1 MANIFKTT
9 LKKDII
15 ADIANNGKRE
25 VRFPVTKFWSTRFSD
40 KYNLNDKTFIFK
52 TFDSLEFSSPSNKDS
67 IGATYV
73 FDFVKTYVDGDEFVI
88 EFKEQEEVENQ
99 SCENV
104 EQSIETEDDITNI
117 MIEDCVQDEVSVFD
131 EKTTIEEDEDSDVCV
146 VYENNEED
154 EEDCETVY
162 ENNEEDCETISD
174 SIDDVYDIVTQWL
187 DDENILDNYFSDE
200 NVFATKAKQIIVLP
214 KGKVLG
220 FKKTLPVNNDAEVRI
235 EFDMCEKIYLDSII
249 SFNDFVDNVLN
260 TLTEIRKNNFVF
272 VWKRYTGIFMD
283 DKGIYFG
290 IKYSTRKS
298 IGFNRKYNVQ

>member
-15 ADIANNGKRE
+15 SDIANNGKRE
-25 VRFPVTKFWSTRFSD
+25 VRFPVTKFWATRFSD

-67 IGATYV
+67 IGETYV
-73 FDFVKTYVDGDEFVI
+73 FDFVKTYIDGDEFVI
-88 EFKEQEEVENQ
+88 EFKDQEEVENQ
-99 SCENV
+99 SCEDV
-104 EQSIETEDDITNI
+104 EKSIETGDIVDTSTIVDED
-117 MIEDCVQDEVSVFD
+117 VQDDVSVFD
-131 EKTTIEEDEDSDVCV
+131 DEKSTIEDDCDSDVCF

-154 EEDCETVY
+154 YETM
-162 ENNEEDCETISD
+162 SD

-187 DDENILDNYFSDE
+187 DDEHILDNYFSDE

-235 EFDMCEKIYLDSII
+235 EFDMYEKIYLDSII

-272 VWKRYTGIFMD
+272 VWNRYTGIFID

>member
-1 MANIFKTT
+1 MENIFKTT

-15 ADIANNGKRE
+15 SDIANNGKRE
-25 VRFPVTKFWSTRFSD
+25 VRFPVTKFWATRFSD
-40 KYNLNDKTFIFK
+40 KYNLNDKTFVFK
-52 TFDSLEFSSPSNKDS
+52 VFDSLEFSSPSNKDS

-73 FDFVKTYVDGDEFVI
+73 FDFVKTYVEGDEFVI
-88 EFKEQEEVENQ
+88 EFKDQDEVYCQNCE
-99 SCENV
+99 ENV
-104 EQSIETEDDITNI
+104 VQSIETDDDITNI
-117 MIEDCVQDEVSVFD
+117 TIEDGVQDDVSVFD

-154 EEDCETVY
+154 EEDCET
-162 ENNEEDCETISD
+162 ISD

-187 DDENILDNYFSDE
+187 DNEHILDSYFSDE

-235 EFDMCEKIYLDSII
+235 EFDMYEKIYLDSII

-283 DKGIYFG
+283 DNGIYFG

>member
-25 VRFPVTKFWSTRFSD
+25 VRFPVTKFWATRFSD

-67 IGATYV
+67 IGETYV
-73 FDFVKTYVDGDEFVI
+73 FDFVKTYIDGDEFVI
-88 EFKEQEEVENQ
+88 EFKDQEEVDNQ
-99 SCENV
+99 SCEDV
-104 EQSIETEDDITNI
+104 EQSIETGDIVNTTIVEED
-117 MIEDCVQDEVSVFD
+117 VQDDVSVFD
-131 EKTTIEEDEDSDVCV
+131 DDEKSTIEDDGDSDVCF

-154 EEDCETVY
+154 YETM
-162 ENNEEDCETISD
+162 SD
-174 SIDDVYDIVTQWL
+174 SIDVVYDIVTQWL
-187 DDENILDNYFSDE
+187 DDEHILDNYFSDE

-235 EFDMCEKIYLDSII
+235 EFDMYEKIYLDSII

-272 VWKRYTGIFMD
+272 VWNRYTGIFID